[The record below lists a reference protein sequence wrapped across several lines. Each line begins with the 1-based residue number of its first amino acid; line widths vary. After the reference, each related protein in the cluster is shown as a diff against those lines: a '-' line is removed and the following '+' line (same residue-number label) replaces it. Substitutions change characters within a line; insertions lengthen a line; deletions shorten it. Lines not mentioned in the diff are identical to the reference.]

1 MTRISNITI
10 AEQPEYCILAIR
22 KTIDFMVGF
31 SEFSKQSLK
40 KISKYLEERGILSS
54 GAPIVCFHNM
64 DLAKLDVEVG
74 FPVSTYIDGKNE
86 ILQRI
91 VPTQKIIT
99 AIDLG
104 PYELQDPTLEDL
116 FSWAKNSGYKLHGD
130 IYYQYLNDIN
140 RPPSEYLT
148 KMMLPII

>member
-10 AEQPEYCILAIR
+10 AEQSEYCILAIR
-22 KTIDFMVGF
+22 KTIDFIAEF
-31 SEFSKQSLK
+31 SEFSKRSLEK
-40 KISKYLEERGILSS
+40 FLNIWRKEGFILR
-54 GAPIVCFHNM
+54 APIVCFHNM

-74 FPVSTYIDGKNE
+74 FPVANYIDGKNE

-91 VPTQKIIT
+91 VPAQKIIT

-116 FSWAKNSGYKLHGD
+116 FSWANSNGYKLHGD

-140 RPPSEYLT
+140 RPASEYLT
-148 KMMLPII
+148 KMMLPIV